1 MLDGSTARAY
11 SIMPFVWSIGTIIG
25 PSIGGC
31 LADPAESFPSLFS
44 SSGLFA
50 QFPYL
55 LPNLVCALLLV
66 IAIVAGY
73 CFLDETH
80 PDKQSSTTQ
89 RDRQHST
96 AVTPLLPAQG
106 GNEHAPVNL
115 ATESYGTFDQVD
127 IERDEI
133 WQVRSNGEW
142 IQDPTQEDKAVT
154 KPVIMFVAALGIFT
168 YHSMTYD
175 HLLPIFLQDKRADDV
190 SAYDFMTSSFAG
202 GLGLSVQDVGIIMS
216 LNGVIALFVQA
227 VIFPFMAS
235 WFGIWKLLVLVT
247 FGHPLSY
254 FIVPYLALLPI
265 GWLHPAIYACLAIR
279 NCFSIIA
286 YPLLLILI
294 KEAAP
299 SPSHLG
305 KINGLAAST
314 GAACRT
320 VASPI
325 AGLLYGRSIELHF
338 TPLAWWASSLVALVG
353 TFQIPFLAREAR
365 KLNARVHISARG
377 YSKERTAHNAVV
389 RINIED
395 VD

>member
-80 PDKQSSTTQ
+80 PDKQSSTNQ

-115 ATESYGTFDQVD
+115 ATEAYGTFDQVD

-175 HLLPIFLQDKRADDV
+175 HLLPIFLQDKRADEV